1 MSMYRALAPLYI
13 GTAYYEAGETIS
25 VANGSWIPPAMV
37 DPIDSA
43 AITDF
48 WNAGVQIAG
57 LIRQQWSTLPV
68 SPPAVYWKPVNPA
81 LGQLS
86 AYQLTGAGAALGP
99 QAMSNRGALP

>member
-1 MSMYRALAPLYI
+1 LAPIYLNGAYI
-13 GTAYYEAGETIS
+13 EAGTTIT
-25 VANGSWIPPAMV
+25 VANGSWTPPAMV

-48 WNAGVQIAG
+48 WNAGVQIVG
-57 LIRQQWSTLPV
+57 LVRTQFSTLPV
-68 SPPAVYWKPVNPA
+68 APPVIYWKPVNPA